1 MPTTLEIPSP
11 APAAPI
17 RQEPVQPLRRR
28 RPVTAPV
35 SPIWRRSLNS
45 LLLFVTVV
53 LVVDALVGDKGFLET
68 LRARR
73 QARALA
79 QSVQHM
85 RQENARLRDYTARLR
100 SDPRSIEEIARRE
113 LGLIRPGEVLFIVKD
128 AKPAP
133 TVLETPHSADR

>member
-1 MPTTLEIPSP
+1 VPPLRRKRQVA
-11 APAAPI
+11 APAA
-17 RQEPVQPLRRR
+17 
-28 RPVTAPV
+28 
-35 SPIWRRSLNS
+35 PIWRRSLNS

-53 LVVDALVGDKGFLET
+53 LIVDALVGDKGFMET

-79 QSVQHM
+79 LSLQQM

-113 LGLIRPGEVLFIVKD
+113 LGLIKPGEVLFIVKD
-128 AKPAP
+128 AKPTP
-133 TVLETPHSADR
+133 TVFGAELAR

>member
-1 MPTTLEIPSP
+1 MPTALEIPSP
-11 APAAPI
+11 APATPVRKEA
-17 RQEPVQPLRRR
+17 VQPLRRKQ
-28 RPVTAPV
+28 PVAPPA
-35 SPIWRRSLNS
+35 SPRWRRSLNS

-79 QSVQHM
+79 QSLQDK

-100 SDPRSIEEIARRE
+100 SDPRAVEEIARRE

-128 AKPAP
+128 SKPTA
-133 TVLETPHSADR
+133 TVLETPSPR

>member
-11 APAAPI
+11 APPAPI
-17 RQEPVQPLRRR
+17 RKEPVQPLRRKR
-28 RPVTAPV
+28 QVTAPV
-35 SPIWRRSLNS
+35 SPIWRRGLNS
-45 LLLFVTVV
+45 LLLFITVV

-79 QSVQHM
+79 QSVQRM

-133 TVLETPHSADR
+133 TVLDTPSPR

>member
-11 APAAPI
+11 APATPVRKEA
-17 RQEPVQPLRRR
+17 VQPLRRK
-28 RPVTAPV
+28 RPVAAPAA
-35 SPIWRRSLNS
+35 PRWRRSLNS

-79 QSVQHM
+79 QSLQDK

-100 SDPRSIEEIARRE
+100 SDPRAVEEIARRE

-128 AKPAP
+128 ATPTP
-133 TVLETPHSADR
+133 TVLEMPSPR